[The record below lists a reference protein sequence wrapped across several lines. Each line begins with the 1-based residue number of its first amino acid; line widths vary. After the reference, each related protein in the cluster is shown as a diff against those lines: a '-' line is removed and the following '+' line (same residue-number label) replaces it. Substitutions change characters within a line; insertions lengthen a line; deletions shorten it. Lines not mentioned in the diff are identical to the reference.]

1 MRIVSP
7 CFAGSGSFGLFCG
20 WVRGWVVGAVVVL
33 GVFEGIVIFVLGG
46 VLRVA
51 GVGLL
56 LYGILALLI
65 FRNFLVSGN

>member
-51 GVGLL
+51 GVGPCSMGFWL
-56 LYGILALLI
+56 
-65 FRNFLVSGN
+65 S